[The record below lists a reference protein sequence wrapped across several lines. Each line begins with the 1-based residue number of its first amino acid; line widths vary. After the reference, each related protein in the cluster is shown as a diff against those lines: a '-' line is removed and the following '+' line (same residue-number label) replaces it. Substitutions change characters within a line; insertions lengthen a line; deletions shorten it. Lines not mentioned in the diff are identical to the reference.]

1 MHGVNTVAPQ
11 PSDNVVGCRLPI
23 PRPLSERAGRRGCQL
38 GTDPGRSDTA
48 AQRAVRKEPFVA
60 DPIRVS
66 GPISGTEKT
75 LTFETGK
82 LAPQSQG
89 AVVATIGG
97 TRVLT
102 TANAANDV
110 RPGIDFFP
118 LTVDVEERS
127 YAAGKIPGSFFRRE
141 GRPSED
147 AILTCRLTDR
157 PLRPSFP
164 DGFRNETQIVTTVL
178 GADQHN
184 PHDVLSINAASA
196 ALMISGIPF
205 DGPIGAVRMA
215 YSVDGEWIPHPTYEE
230 GEAGTFELVI
240 AGRQLDNG
248 DVAVMMVEAGGT
260 EKSFYYYDDGAPR
273 VDEAVLADGLEAC
286 KVWIKE
292 SIALQRQLVASVIA
306 TKGAITPL
314 SFSPV
319 IDYTPEVF
327 SAVEALVSDDIAK
340 AVTIAGKAER
350 NAATSAASTK
360 AVTALTAEGG
370 EFEGQEK
377 YVKEAVRSLTKKLVR
392 RRIVDE
398 GLRIDGRGTTDLRPV
413 SAEVGV
419 LPTAHGSGLFQR
431 GETQV
436 LNVLT
441 MAMPRMNQMIDSLS
455 PNDSKRYL
463 HHYNMPPWANGET
476 GRVGSPKRREIGH
489 GALAARAVLPVVP
502 SQEDFAYTL
511 RLVSE
516 VMSSNGSTSMASV
529 CSSSLSLMDAGVP
542 TRGAV
547 AGIAMGL
554 IKDGE
559 TYTTLTDILGA
570 EDAFGDMDFKV
581 AGTADAITALQLDTK
596 IDGIPADVL
605 KAALDQAKV
614 ARLQILE
621 VMNATISK
629 SRDEVAETAP
639 KISTIFIPMDKIGEV
654 IGPKGKV
661 INTIQQET
669 GADISVDD
677 DGAQGIVTI
686 GAVEAWRMEE
696 AKAAI
701 LAIVDPPKAEIGKT
715 YLGRV
720 VNITKFGAFVN
731 ILPGRDGLVH
741 ISKLGRGKRIN
752 AVEDVLGLGDEI
764 EVTVEEIDD
773 RGKVSLVP
781 AGDLPES
788 APGGGDGAAS
798 APSAGSAPRASDH
811 ETVSFEETFD
821 AQLASEFG
829 DLGPASERPREDDD
843 RGDRGR
849 GGDRSRSGSR
859 DRGSRD
865 RAGGRRHR

>member
-1 MHGVNTVAPQ
+1 M
-11 PSDNVVGCRLPI
+11 
-23 PRPLSERAGRRGCQL
+23 
-38 GTDPGRSDTA
+38 
-48 AQRAVRKEPFVA
+48 A

-66 GPISGTEKT
+66 GPISGSEKT

-82 LAPQSQG
+82 FAPQSQG

-97 TRVLT
+97 TKVLT
-102 TANAANDV
+102 TANAAKDV
-110 RPGIDFFP
+110 RPGMDFFP
-118 LTVDVEERS
+118 LTVDVEERA

-141 GRPSED
+141 GRPTED

-157 PLRPSFP
+157 PLRPSFAE
-164 DGFRNETQIVTTVL
+164 GFRNETQIVTTVL
-178 GADQHN
+178 GADQEN
-184 PHDVLSINAASA
+184 QHDVLSINAASA

-205 DGPIGAVRMA
+205 DGPLGAVRMA
-215 YSVDGEWIPHPTYEE
+215 YSQEGTWVPHPTYQEVE
-230 GEAGTFELVI
+230 DGTFEIVV
-240 AGRQLDNG
+240 AGRELDNG

-260 EKSFYYYDDGAPR
+260 EKSFYYYEDGAPK
-273 VDEAVLADGLEAC
+273 VDESVLADALEAC

-306 TKGAITPL
+306 THGPIEPLPFTP
-314 SFSPV
+314 V
-319 IDYTPEVF
+319 VDYSPEVF
-327 SAVEALVSDDIAK
+327 AAVEGLVTSEVGE
-340 AVTIAGKAER
+340 AVKIAGKHER
-350 NAATSAASTK
+350 NAATDAASAK
-360 AVTALTAEGG
+360 ALEALCAEGA

-377 YVKEAVRSLTKKLVR
+377 QVKEAVRSLTKKLVR
-392 RRIVDE
+392 KRIVDE
-398 GLRIDGRGTTDLRPV
+398 GLRIDGRGVADLRPV
-413 SAEVGV
+413 TAEVGV

-436 LNVLT
+436 MNVLT

-455 PNDSKRYL
+455 PYDTKRYL

-554 IKDGE
+554 VKDGDK
-559 TYTTLTDILGA
+559 YVTLTDILGA

-605 KAALDQAKV
+605 SAALNQAKD
-614 ARLQILE
+614 ARLEILE
-621 VMNATISK
+621 VMNAALAAP
-629 SRDEVAETAP
+629 RDEVAETAP
-639 KISTIFIPMDKIGEV
+639 KIKTITIPMDKIGEV

-677 DGAQGIVTI
+677 DGAQGFVTI

-696 AKAAI
+696 AMQAI
-701 LAIVDPPKAEIGKT
+701 LNIVDPPKAEMGKT
-715 YLGRV
+715 YMGRV

-741 ISKLGRGKRIN
+741 ISKLGSGKRIK
-752 AVEDVLGLGDEI
+752 AVEDVLELGQEI
-764 EVTVEEIDD
+764 EVVVEEIDD
-773 RGKVSLVP
+773 RGKVSLTP
-781 AGDLPES
+781 AGAVEASSSSSDDS
-788 APGGGDGAAS
+788 SDDAPRSSGGS
-798 APSAGSAPRASDH
+798 SSSNGSATTSRPCRSRTPSTPSSPASWA
-811 ETVSFEETFD
+811 TSVRP
-821 AQLASEFG
+821 AS
-829 DLGPASERPREDDD
+829 GPAPTTAATAVAIVVVAVVAVVVTADIHTLTS
-843 RGDRGR
+843 
-849 GGDRSRSGSR
+849 
-859 DRGSRD
+859 
-865 RAGGRRHR
+865 A

>member
-1 MHGVNTVAPQ
+1 
-11 PSDNVVGCRLPI
+11 
-23 PRPLSERAGRRGCQL
+23 
-38 GTDPGRSDTA
+38 
-48 AQRAVRKEPFVA
+48 VA

-66 GPISGTEKT
+66 GAISGTDKT
-75 LTFETGK
+75 LSFETGK

-89 AVVATIGG
+89 AVVATIGE
-97 TRVLT
+97 TTVLT
-102 TANAANDV
+102 TANADDGV

-118 LTVDVEERS
+118 LTVDVEERA
-127 YAAGKIPGSFFRRE
+127 YAIGKIPGSFFRRE

-164 DGFRNETQIVTTVL
+164 KGFRNETQIVTNVL
-178 GADQHN
+178 GADLHQ
-184 PHDVLSINAASA
+184 PYDVLSINAASA

-205 DGPIGAVRMA
+205 DGPIGAVRIA
-215 YSVDGEWIPHPTYEE
+215 YSQDGEWIPHPTYEE
-230 GEAGTFELVI
+230 SNGGTFELVV
-240 AGRQLDNG
+240 AGRELDNG

-260 EKSFYYYDDGAPR
+260 ERSFQYYADGAKV
-273 VDEAVLADGLEAC
+273 VDEAVLASGLEAC

-292 SIALQRQLVASVIA
+292 SIGLQRQLVASVIA
-306 TKGAITPL
+306 TRGPIERLEYTP
-314 SFSPV
+314 V
-319 IDYTPEVF
+319 VDYTDDVF
-327 SAVEALVSDDIAK
+327 AAVERVATDDLAK
-340 AVTIAGKAER
+340 AITIAGKHER
-350 NAATSAASTK
+350 NEATDAVKANALAALAGASD
-360 AVTALTAEGG
+360 APG
-370 EFEGQEK
+370 EFAGQEK
-377 YVKEAVRSLTKKLVR
+377 EIKEAVRSLTKKLVR
-392 RRIVDE
+392 TRIVEE

-413 SAEVGV
+413 SAEVGI

-436 LNVLT
+436 LDVCTL
-441 MAMPRMNQMIDSLS
+441 AMPRMNQLIDTLN
-455 PNDSKRYL
+455 PETTKRFL

-489 GALAARAVLPVVP
+489 GALAGRAILPVVP

-529 CSSSLSLMDAGVP
+529 CASSLSLMDAGVP
-542 TRGAV
+542 IKAPV

-554 IKDGE
+554 VFHDGQ
-559 TYTTLTDILGA
+559 YTTLTDILGA

-581 AGTADAITALQLDTK
+581 AGTAEAITALQLDTK

-605 KAALDQAKV
+605 AAALEQAKV

-621 VMNATISK
+621 VMNATISGP
-629 SRDEVAETAP
+629 REEVAATAP
-639 KISTIFIPMDKIGEV
+639 KITTIHIPIDKVGEV

-661 INTIQQET
+661 INTIQSET

-701 LAIVDPPKAEIGKT
+701 LAIVDPPKAELGKI
-715 YLGRV
+715 YRGRV

-752 AVEDVLGLGDEI
+752 AVEDVLSLGQEI
-764 EVTVEEIDD
+764 EVRVDEIDD
-773 RGKVSLVP
+773 KGKVSLSPV
-781 AGDLPES
+781 
-788 APGGGDGAAS
+788 GDGS
-798 APSAGSAPRASDH
+798 EAPSASTAAAPAEQDGP
-811 ETVSFEETFD
+811 TDVVNVSFEDAFD
-821 AQLASEFG
+821 AELADQLG
-829 DLGPASERPREDDD
+829 DLGPATASAGSGSAD
-843 RGDRGR
+843 RGGRGRDDSR
-849 GGDRSRSGSR
+849 GGDRS
-859 DRGSRD
+859 DRGR
-865 RAGGRRHR
+865 RRHR